1 MAGYWVK
8 EWIVP
13 ISASVARSV
22 YVNRN
27 FDKFY
32 MVIVGEK
39 KKMLILTQ
47 TSCDVEK
54 AGGGNLFL
62 TAVVAYISLVYSEL
76 QHEHPD
82 GWWSSLKEKCYCLN

>member
-1 MAGYWVK
+1 MEHAIAGYWVK

-22 YVNRN
+22 YVKRN

-39 KKMLILTQ
+39 KKRKKKVNFN
-47 TSCDVEK
+47 SD
-54 AGGGNLFL
+54 
-62 TAVVAYISLVYSEL
+62 EL
-76 QHEHPD
+76 
-82 GWWSSLKEKCYCLN
+82 

>member
-1 MAGYWVK
+1 MEHAIAGYWVK

-22 YVNRN
+22 YVKRN

-39 KKMLILTQ
+39 KKKKVNFN
-47 TSCDVEK
+47 SD
-54 AGGGNLFL
+54 
-62 TAVVAYISLVYSEL
+62 EL
-76 QHEHPD
+76 
-82 GWWSSLKEKCYCLN
+82 